1 MRGQPNKPTG
11 VAVLFL
17 AALWSCSSP
26 AAAPPSA
33 PGVAD
38 VADAT
43 GDATNAPDAAADPA
57 DAVPDPC
64 AATACDL
71 GAQRDPKNS
80 CACVDLSV
88 DPSPQGPD
96 FEQRLCLSAFIWGQD
111 DTAAAKRAFL
121 WQASKDL
128 GVHEIRWDFRWEIAE
143 PQKGAFNWQAIDA
156 AVGEM
161 NAHGIRMLALLGY
174 GVPWASK
181 QGQVKGDAMYPP
193 DDPQDFANFAG
204 AVAQHVGAKVQ
215 HYEVWN
221 EQNAGYRFWKGTP
234 DGIAGDPVAYAKLAH
249 LAADAV
255 HAANPQAL
263 VTFGGLFYISQVI
276 PGAEKFLAASLAA
289 DPTLAAALDGVSWH
303 PYALYP
309 PMNPPEFANA
319 PGAPV
324 PQIPV
329 DQTAVNMRKIYE
341 QGGAKAKALW
351 ITELGWPS
359 APASQPNAAPSEW
372 QVARF
377 LVRSWVLAASQGT
390 QLLCWYTLTDSD
402 PAGSGVLWEKYFGLY
417 HFDADPLDAVP
428 PVAKPAALVLGRLA
442 KLLAGM
448 GFVADERS
456 RSTAP
461 YQFAFGRA
469 DGSRQVHVAWD
480 PQAQPGTEPKDDAQ
494 QPAYFYRRPGRVYRL
509 ATLTAD
515 PVADAALPVLTPDAT
530 GRITFAVGPTPVAV
544 IETAK

>member
-1 MRGQPNKPTG
+1 MRNGLYVLG
-11 VAVLFL
+11 VVLLGL
-17 AALWSCSSP
+17 ACSSP
-26 AAAPPSA
+26 TSA
-33 PGVAD
+33 PADAVAHD
-38 VADAT
+38 VSQDTASDVPADAPEVADAT
-43 GDATNAPDAAADPA
+43 
-57 DAVPDPC
+57 DAVADPC
-64 AATACDL
+64 AVTACDL
-71 GAQRDPKNS
+71 GAQRDPKNP
-80 CACVDLSV
+80 CACVDLSA

-96 FEQRLCLSAFIWGQD
+96 FEQRLCLSAHIWGLD
-111 DTAAAKRAFL
+111 STAAAKRAFL
-121 WQASKDL
+121 WQAAKDL

-143 PQKGAFNWQAIDA
+143 PKKGEFNWQAIDT
-156 AVGEM
+156 AVSEM

-174 GVPWASK
+174 GVPWASQ
-181 QGQVKGDAMYPP
+181 QGAAKGDAMYPP

-204 AVAQHVGAKVQ
+204 AVAKHVGPAVQ

-289 DPTLAAALDGVSWH
+289 DPSLATALDGVSWH

-329 DQTAVNMRKIYE
+329 DQTAVNMQKVYA

-359 APASQPNAAPSEW
+359 APAAQPTAALSEW

-377 LVRSWVLAASQGT
+377 LARSWVLAASQGT
-390 QLLCWYTLTDSD
+390 QLLCWYTLTDGD
-402 PAGSGVLWEKYFGLY
+402 PAGNGVLWEKYFGLY
-417 HFDADPLDAVP
+417 HFDPDPLDAAP
-428 PVAKPAALVLGRLA
+428 PVPKPAALVHARLA
-442 KLLAGM
+442 KLLTGM
-448 GFVADERS
+448 GFLADERG

-469 DGSRQVHVAWD
+469 DGSRQVYLAWD
-480 PQAQPGTEPKDDAQ
+480 PQAQAGADPKDDAQ
-494 QPAYFYRRPGRVYRL
+494 TPAYFYRRPGRVYRL
-509 ATLTAD
+509 ATLASDT
-515 PVADAALPVLTPDAT
+515 PPDAALPLLVPDAT
-530 GRITFAVGPTPVAV
+530 GRITFAVGPTPVAIV
-544 IETAK
+544 ETPE